1 VAFVP
6 YLRLVASGT
15 LSGTQSWSIGS
26 SFLVT
31 GVHTNSA
38 LFTWLGTID
47 GYMKTFFQTTQ
58 IQLSSWDGTTV
69 YNRLACYEYQAVGGA
84 SSQAQLFSAGV
95 TGTGAT
101 SGPRQLCTVF
111 SIRSG
116 IGGRNKRGRFYLPAT
131 CKTIYSTNGQIA
143 GADVTSLAN
152 AWKTFVNAANLTHIG
167 TDPVIYGI
175 ASRAS
180 GFTVVAQ
187 DVKVDTKI
195 DTQRRRTDKILAA
208 GSAIAVF

>member
-6 YLRLVASGT
+6 YVRLVASGT
-15 LSGTQSWSIGS
+15 LSGTQTWSIGG
-26 SFLVT
+26 SFLVANP
-31 GVHTNSA
+31 HTQSE
-38 LFTWLGTID
+38 LFAWLGTID
-47 GYMKTFFQTTQ
+47 GYMKTFLQTSQ

-69 YNRLACYEYQAVGGA
+69 YNRLAAYEYNAVGGA
-84 SSQAQLFSAGV
+84 TSQAQLFSSGV

-101 SGPRQLCTVF
+101 TGPRQLAIVF

-131 CKTIYSTNGQIA
+131 CKTIYSTNGQVA
-143 GADVTSLAN
+143 GADCTTLAN
-152 AWKTFVNAANLTHIG
+152 AWKTFVNAANLTHIA
-167 TDPVIYGI
+167 TDPVQYGI

-187 DVKVDTKI
+187 DVKVDSKI
-195 DTQRRRTDKILAA
+195 DTQRRRTDKILSAA
-208 GSAIAVF
+208 SAIAVF